1 MIAAG
6 SELNALQS
14 CMSQNAY
21 SAMHRFA
28 SRTDWS
34 QTLNPLTTALE
45 ERRDRGLPILDLT
58 ESNPTRCGF
67 TYDSDEI
74 LKALADPRSL
84 TYSPDPRGLL
94 AARVA
99 IRDYYAERSVEIEP
113 EQIFLTTSTS
123 EAYSHVFRLLADQG
137 DRILVPQPSYPLF
150 DFLAR
155 LDVVHLARYPLDY
168 DGSWRID
175 CERLTQNI
183 DSRARAVLVVNPNN
197 PTGSFLHQDELESL
211 LECCTSHG
219 LALVGDEVFVDY
231 VIDEDGEGSARRGT
245 TTSSGAERVD
255 SLAATRKA
263 LTFTLSGLSKISALP
278 QMKLAWVVVNGPT
291 EALQEALVRLEVI
304 ADTYLSV
311 SAPLAWA
318 LPRLLETRRAVQPQ
332 ILNRVKG
339 NLRCLDRHLPTDSP
353 VMRLNTEGGWYAVLR
368 LPALKSDEEW
378 AVELVRREGVLSHPG
393 HFYDFESEGHLVV
406 SLLTPPDIFE
416 EGLQKML
423 RLVMESV

>member
-1 MIAAG
+1 
-6 SELNALQS
+6 
-14 CMSQNAY
+14 
-21 SAMHRFA
+21 MHRFA

-34 QTLNPLTTALE
+34 QTLNPLTTALQ

-67 TYDSDEI
+67 IYDPDEI

-94 AARVA
+94 AARIA

-123 EAYSHVFRLLADQG
+123 EAYSHVFRLLADPG
-137 DRILVPQPSYPLF
+137 DKILVPQPSYPLF

-168 DGSWRID
+168 DDSWRID
-175 CERLTQNI
+175 CEGLARNI

-197 PTGSFLHQDELESL
+197 PTGSFLHRDELESL

-219 LALVGDEVFVDY
+219 LALVGDEVFADY
-231 VIDEDGEGSARRGT
+231 LVDEDSRARAG
-245 TTSSGAERVD
+245 
-255 SLAATRKA
+255 SLAATREA

-278 QMKLAWVVVNGPT
+278 QMKLAWIVVNGPA
-291 EALQEALVRLEVI
+291 EALEEALVRLEVI

-311 SAPLAWA
+311 SAPLARA
-318 LPRLLETRRAVQPQ
+318 LPRLLETRRAIQPQ

-353 VMRLNTEGGWYAVLR
+353 VRRLNTEGGWYAVLR
-368 LPALKSDEEW
+368 LPALKGDEEW
-378 AVELVRREGVLSHPG
+378 AVEIVRREGVLSHPG
-393 HFYDFESEGHLVV
+393 HFYDFPSEGHLVV

-423 RLVMESV
+423 GLVMERV